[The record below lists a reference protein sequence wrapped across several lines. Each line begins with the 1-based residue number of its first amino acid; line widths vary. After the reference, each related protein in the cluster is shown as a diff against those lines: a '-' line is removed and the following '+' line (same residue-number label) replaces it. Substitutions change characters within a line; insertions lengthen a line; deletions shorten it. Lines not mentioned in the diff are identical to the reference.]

1 MKKKS
6 ASRSAFFNLRVLIG
20 LFILLAGVFLA
31 LAGLGTFSASASSSA
46 RAQQKKPKIINIPGL
61 PPGFDCATIHEK
73 GIDRQENLG
82 AGLIMIA
89 CGESEGGSAS
99 PYPAFS
105 QLLRKLT
112 APLAYGAADVDLIT
126 GTETFPAVTQSETYT
141 TANPDNPNQIVVTYN
156 DSRTA
161 PSNYSGASY
170 SSDGGATFTR
180 LTPNPFSTGHGTNFG
195 DPVTLYNKPTGTF
208 FAIFLATGCGG
219 QGIGAWTSTDGGV
232 TWAVGACVHSGS
244 SDDRESGW
252 ADNNSSS
259 PFFGNM
265 YVSWNDFAA
274 GGNLKVRFS
283 TDNGATWT
291 ERQLAPASPFIRDV
305 QITGDKVTGDV
316 YVAGMDEGGGGLAG
330 PRSNKIYR
338 STDGGNTWTNT
349 YNGPTFAAPGRA
361 DCTAN
366 PYFVCMYSP
375 DTWRHM
381 GWGEPAA
388 YNHVV
393 SLVYTQH
400 GAGADP
406 GDVYY
411 IRSTDSGV
419 TFGAPLKL
427 NTDTTTRLQWQP
439 NLSVSDAGTLFSV
452 WYDERETTTC
462 TVGNPGVPC
471 YRMWARKS
479 NDNGVSWLADDMF
492 SDVVSPLPAQPDGNV
507 QPNYQGD
514 YDYGTAILTRHL
526 TSWDD
531 GRVIIS
537 GQSQQDAFTDR
548 ELVGF
553 AVTTSDPACN
563 SVINTQPTD
572 FVIDLS
578 DAVNTGT
585 VQATDFTVNGT
596 PANSVTF
603 QNGDTQ
609 ITFHFNSSPV
619 STPGVQTMNIPANAF
634 TRVSDGMGNF
644 EFNCSFC
651 YVVTPLQVTST
662 NPPVGGTFS
671 PPAPGDYSYDV
682 NFNQAVDP
690 ASVQTSDLTLTG
702 NVGGSVTNVQV
713 MNGDTTAHFTVHFV
727 NGGSVTASI
736 GAGSITANGCN
747 GNATFS
753 GMYTVEGFAPCSWAA
768 GPSMP
773 TVGTRM
779 AGVFFPGNGKFYAM
793 GGRSSDVG
801 GSEFTHPYE
810 YDPGSNSWTIKS
822 AMYPDN
828 HVNNMACGILN
839 QGGTDYI
846 YCVGGSEVATQT
858 STGRVFR
865 YEPITDTIST
875 VPANWPSGD
884 QNFVPGGFSV
894 FNNNMFIL
902 GGFEINVAM
911 DDNIWQFDPV
921 ALVWT
926 HKNAHLPTQLGYI
939 PQATIGNLIYT
950 GGGST
955 YDGTLL
961 HDSNISLV
969 YDPVADTIGNIATIP
984 RATAETRGLNLCNTM
999 YVMGGGWEAPNPSN
1013 EVDIYDPVANS
1024 WSVGTPFSEARRNF
1038 PTDTNGTDRIWLSGG
1053 YASDGATV
1061 LDSMEI
1067 FTCPV
1072 SPCASASP
1080 TPTAT
1085 ATATPTATATA
1096 TPTATVRPSPTPREV
1111 PTPRPRPTPPP
1122 RP

>member
-1 MKKKS
+1 
-6 ASRSAFFNLRVLIG
+6 
-20 LFILLAGVFLA
+20 LL
-31 LAGLGTFSASASSSA
+31 T
-46 RAQQKKPKIINIPGL
+46 K
-61 PPGFDCATIHEK
+61 
-73 GIDRQENLG
+73 
-82 AGLIMIA
+82 
-89 CGESEGGSAS
+89 
-99 PYPAFS
+99 
-105 QLLRKLT
+105 
-112 APLAYGAADVDLIT
+112 
-126 GTETFPAVTQSETYT
+126 
-141 TANPDNPNQIVVTYN
+141 
-156 DSRTA
+156 
-161 PSNYSGASY
+161 
-170 SSDGGATFTR
+170 
-180 LTPNPFSTGHGTNFG
+180 
-195 DPVTLYNKPTGTF
+195 
-208 FAIFLATGCGG
+208 
-219 QGIGAWTSTDGGV
+219 
-232 TWAVGACVHSGS
+232 
-244 SDDRESGW
+244 
-252 ADNNSSS
+252 
-259 PFFGNM
+259 
-265 YVSWNDFAA
+265 
-274 GGNLKVRFS
+274 
-283 TDNGATWT
+283 
-291 ERQLAPASPFIRDV
+291 
-305 QITGDKVTGDV
+305 
-316 YVAGMDEGGGGLAG
+316 
-330 PRSNKIYR
+330 
-338 STDGGNTWTNT
+338 
-349 YNGPTFAAPGRA
+349 
-361 DCTAN
+361 
-366 PYFVCMYSP
+366 
-375 DTWRHM
+375 
-381 GWGEPAA
+381 
-388 YNHVV
+388 HV
-393 SLVYTQH
+393 
-400 GAGADP
+400 
-406 GDVYY
+406 
-411 IRSTDSGV
+411 
-419 TFGAPLKL
+419 
-427 NTDTTTRLQWQP
+427 
-439 NLSVSDAGTLFSV
+439 
-452 WYDERETTTC
+452 
-462 TVGNPGVPC
+462 
-471 YRMWARKS
+471 
-479 NDNGVSWLADDMF
+479 
-492 SDVVSPLPAQPDGNV
+492 
-507 QPNYQGD
+507 
-514 YDYGTAILTRHL
+514 

-531 GRVIIS
+531 GRVAIS
-537 GQSQQDAFTDR
+537 GASQQDTFTDR

-553 AVTTSDPACN
+553 AVTTSNPACN

-572 FVIDLS
+572 FAINLS
-578 DAVNTGT
+578 DAVDTST
-585 VQATDFTVNGT
+585 VQASDFTVNGA
-596 PANSVTF
+596 PSNLPPTF
-603 QNGDTQ
+603 ANGDTQ
-609 ITFHFNSSPV
+609 ITFHYSSSPV
-619 STPGVQTMNIPANAF
+619 TVEGTQTMHIPAGAF
-634 TRVSDGMGNF
+634 NRISDGQGNF

-651 YVVTPLQVTST
+651 YAVTPLQITTT

-671 PPAPGDYSYDV
+671 PPAPGDYTYDV
-682 NFNQAVDP
+682 NFNQAVDA
-690 ASVQTSDLTLTG
+690 ASVETSDLTLTG

-747 GNATFS
+747 GNAAFS

-779 AGVFFPGNGKFYAM
+779 AGVFFPGNGKLYAM

-822 AMYPDN
+822 ATYPDN
-828 HVNNMACGILN
+828 QVNNMACGILN

-999 YVMGGGWEAPNPSN
+999 YVMGGGREAPNPSN

-1038 PTDTNGTDRIWLSGG
+1038 PTDTNGTDHIWLSGG

-1096 TPTATVRPSPTPREV
+1096 TPTATVRPTPTPREV
-1111 PTPRPRPTPPP
+1111 PTPRPRPTPAP